1 MTANICRQGEQKMS
15 RSTNWTRSE
24 TLAAFHIYLQLPF
37 GQLHRNQVRIVQ
49 LSQWLGR
56 TASAVA
62 MKLVNLAS
70 LDPQIVASGRRG
82 MGNASK
88 LDKQIWDEFLVAND
102 PIISE
107 AAAFFGHYAA
117 KNGLPPYVDV
127 LDEIPDI
134 EEGKTSLAIVQVRV
148 NQARFRRAILASY
161 NATCCISGLRVPKL
175 LVASHIL
182 PWSMDAKNRLNP
194 SNGLCLSA
202 LHDRAYDLGLMTV
215 LPDLTI
221 RVSKDLK
228 DATTDV
234 FTRDT
239 LASCDGRAI
248 TLPERFR
255 PVPDF
260 LAAHAERFGYL

>member
-1 MTANICRQGEQKMS
+1 MP
-15 RSTNWTRSE
+15 RSTDWTRNE

-37 GQLHRNQVRIVQ
+37 GQLHRNQPRIVQ
-49 LSQWLGR
+49 LSQWIGR
-56 TASAVA
+56 TANAIA
-62 MKLVNLAS
+62 MKLGNLAS

-82 MGNASK
+82 MGHASK
-88 LDKQIWDEFLVAND
+88 LDEKIWDEFLAAND
-102 PIISE
+102 TVVAE
-107 AAAFFGHYAA
+107 AAMSFGHYAEQ
-117 KNGLPPYVDV
+117 NGLPPFVDV
-127 LDEIPDI
+127 LDEVPEIA
-134 EEGKTSLAIVQVRV
+134 EGKTTTAIVQVRV

-161 NATCCISGLRVPKL
+161 NATCCMSGLRVPKL
-175 LVASHIL
+175 LVASHIV

-202 LHDRAYDLGLMTV
+202 LHDRAYDIGLMTV

-228 DATTDV
+228 DATADA
-234 FTRDT
+234 FTRNT
-239 LASCDGRAI
+239 LAAFDGRVI

-255 PVPDF
+255 PAPKF

>member
-1 MTANICRQGEQKMS
+1 MA
-15 RSTNWTRSE
+15 RSTDWTRSE

-37 GQLHRNQVRIVQ
+37 GQLHRSQPRIVQ

-88 LDKQIWDEFLVAND
+88 LDKHIWDEFLAAND

-117 KNGLPPYVDV
+117 KNGWPPYVDV
-127 LDEIPDI
+127 MDEIPDI

-161 NATCCISGLRVPKL
+161 NATCCMSGLRVPKL
-175 LVASHIL
+175 LVASHIM

-202 LHDRAYDLGLMTV
+202 LHDRAYDLGLMSV

-228 DATTDV
+228 DTTADA

-255 PVPDF
+255 PAPDF